1 MTNLDVMALIFFVL
15 STIGLVWSIMDVR
28 RRRKRNAKH

>member
-1 MTNLDVMALIFFVL
+1 MTNLDVVAAIFFAL

-28 RRRKRNAKH
+28 KRRAKR